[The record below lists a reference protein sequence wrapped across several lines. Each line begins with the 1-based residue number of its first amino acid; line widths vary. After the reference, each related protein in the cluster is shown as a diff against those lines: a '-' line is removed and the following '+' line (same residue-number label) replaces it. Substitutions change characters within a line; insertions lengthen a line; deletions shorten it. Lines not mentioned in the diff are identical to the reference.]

1 MHVDENWY
9 QHGDLEYDITID
21 RELAEACVV
30 GSQEAGINS
39 KAVDYDGF
47 PIDSGSIV
55 MANSLDPQHRYRYV
69 LASNNVYHD
78 PAMTEKIAAMAVS
91 KAHQL
96 GRRVAV
102 VGIGGLSGT
111 IFRHRIELRE
121 DRIATDADDRMN
133 RKLLSLLKSGN
144 TADVKGYVGEYA
156 TAAKADMGMNHLSRV
171 LGAIGDRYTGAD
183 VLGYGPVYGSGQAV
197 VQFRLR

>member
-1 MHVDENWY
+1 MTIVAAFLVHGQPLPFLESEIPAFRPLVDGYKAAAKALAAAKPDVILAYSTQWIAVLDELWQTRPRLAGVHVDENWY

-91 KAHQL
+91 
-96 GRRVAV
+96 
-102 VGIGGLSGT
+102 
-111 IFRHRIELRE
+111 
-121 DRIATDADDRMN
+121 
-133 RKLLSLLKSGN
+133 
-144 TADVKGYVGEYA
+144 
-156 TAAKADMGMNHLSRV
+156 
-171 LGAIGDRYTGAD
+171 
-183 VLGYGPVYGSGQAV
+183 
-197 VQFRLR
+197 